1 MPRHGH
7 KKATYNMHKNK
18 WIDIQSYK
26 KGLSTYPGG
35 VVLREVFLVVNMKH
49 QGMEKSNVKS

>member
-1 MPRHGH
+1 
-7 KKATYNMHKNK
+7 MHKNK

-49 QGMEKSNVKS
+49 QGMEKSNVKI